1 VRGNDTVA
9 SLARAMPFEDHR
21 EERFRVLN
29 GLGPND
35 ALTLGQR
42 VKLIVE

>member
-1 VRGNDTVA
+1 
-9 SLARAMPFEDHR
+9 MPFDDQR
-21 EERFRVLN
+21 EARFRVLN

-35 ALTLGQR
+35 ALTPGQR